1 MFSAEI
7 MAREIHADRLREA
20 RERRLSRL
28 LTESPNRADRPTVRA
43 RLRSLRG

>member
-1 MFSAEI
+1 MLQAEI

-20 RERRLSRL
+20 RERRLIRL
-28 LTESPNRADRPTVRA
+28 LNESPSREARPTIRA

>member
-7 MAREIHADRLREA
+7 MAREIRADRLREA
-20 RERRLSRL
+20 HERRLSRL
-28 LTESPNRADRPTVRA
+28 LADSPSRADRPSIRA